1 MESKKEAKEGQVTED
16 SMKFMDDSLESAE
29 ENGLSDVVIKRLEPH
44 HLLVLNTS
52 GSCSVEF
59 GDQKLFAHG
68 LDKKVPRHIISFD
81 ERHLIRCLKLIN
93 EHAYG
98 ASLGSFSSKMRV
110 LPHNLNLQGNSNG
123 SMCNM
128 IGLASGAENVV
139 LNSTGDGIVGA
150 ITHSKSMV
158 NILKSPLLVKLGRLD
173 FDVNSGKTN
182 FLDVKEPAY
191 SDSPSSFGDFNS
203 SSSQN
208 LQWER
213 AVGYDGYQSLPE
225 QRSLIP
231 MSSTN
236 STCSDQS
243 SSSAI
248 SQGMLQITW
257 KNGLPHYVF
266 STDGKEEVY
275 VADLLKVSST
285 DDKFLDYVYIFH
297 SRSGAK
303 GEGSVVCNGESSIV
317 GRMTV
322 STPSHKS
329 QILERQ
335 FVLYGCGDGFGDDT
349 QTSSHTLRK
358 NKRLVKRVA
367 DAFRAVHTYKQRSL
381 YKFSGANAIHE
392 ENPWMESHNS
402 PYSGAASDAE
412 TVFLPNLELAAVV
425 VRDHVHNSPKKA
437 ETGGWGLNF
446 LKKSRTGQKNAS
458 LETSIH
464 SENPSFSSGEC
475 STSMDVVVPAG
486 FHGGPRARNGGPSSL
501 LERWSSGG
509 HCECGGWDLGCPLTV
524 LNTIPNKT
532 DDLSETGLSED
543 CKTIDLFI
551 QGSRESVPIMKMAN
565 IHDGLYYIHF
575 QSTLLSLQAFAIATA
590 IIHSRSPILRSKLYR
605 K

>member
-1 MESKKEAKEGQVTED
+1 MESKKEVTED
-16 SMKFMDDSLESAE
+16 SMKFMDDSLESTE
-29 ENGLSDVVIKRLEPH
+29 ENGLSDVLIKRLEPH

-52 GSCSVEF
+52 RSCSVEF
-59 GDQKLFAHG
+59 GDQKLFLHG
-68 LDKKVPRHIISFD
+68 LDKKLPRHIISFD

-93 EHAYG
+93 EHVSG
-98 ASLGSFSSKMRV
+98 VSLGSFSSKMGI
-110 LPHNLNLQGNSNG
+110 LSHNLNSQGNSN
-123 SMCNM
+123 M
-128 IGLASGAENVV
+128 IGLVAGAENIV
-139 LNSTGDGIVGA
+139 LNSIGDGIVGA

-158 NILKSPLLVKLGRLD
+158 NILKSPLLVKLGSLD

-182 FLDVKEPAY
+182 LLDI
-191 SDSPSSFGDFNS
+191 SDSPSYLGDFNT

-208 LQWER
+208 LQFER
-213 AVGYDGYQSLPE
+213 TVGYKYNGYQSIPE
-225 QRSLIP
+225 QRSLVPI
-231 MSSTN
+231 SSTN
-236 STCSDQS
+236 STSSDQS
-243 SSSAI
+243 SSETTAI

-266 STDGKEEVY
+266 STDGKDEVY
-275 VADLLKVSST
+275 VADLLKVNST
-285 DDKFLDYVYIFH
+285 EDKFLDYVYIFH
-297 SRSGAK
+297 SG
-303 GEGSVVCNGESSIV
+303 SSIV

-322 STPSHKS
+322 SNSCTLDSNKS

-335 FVLYGCGDGFGDDT
+335 FVLYGCGDGFVDDT
-349 QTSSHTLRK
+349 QTSSHALRK
-358 NKRLVKRVA
+358 NKRLAKRVA
-367 DAFRAVHTYKQRSL
+367 DVFRTVHMYKQRSV

-392 ENPWMESHNS
+392 ENPGMESD
-402 PYSGAASDAE
+402 SGIASDAE
-412 TVFLPNLELAAVV
+412 TVFIPNLELAAVV
-425 VRDHVHNSPKKA
+425 VRDHVYNSPKKA
-437 ETGGWGLNF
+437 ETGGWGLKF

-458 LETSIH
+458 LEASIH
-464 SENPSFSSGEC
+464 SECPSFSSGEC

-486 FHGGPRARNGGPSSL
+486 FHGGPRTRNGGPSSL

-509 HCECGGWDLGCPLTV
+509 HCECGGWDVGCPLTV
-524 LNTIPNKT
+524 LNTRPNKT
-532 DDLSETGLSED
+532 DAFSETRLSED